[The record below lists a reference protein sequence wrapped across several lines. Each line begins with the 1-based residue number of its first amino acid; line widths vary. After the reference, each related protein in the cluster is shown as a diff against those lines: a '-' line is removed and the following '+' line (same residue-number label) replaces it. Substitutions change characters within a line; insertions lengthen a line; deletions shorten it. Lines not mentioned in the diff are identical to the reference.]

1 MTHTRWT
8 SGLNPMDRL
17 DWIEIR
23 KVSPKILAETR
34 SWVQGYILA
43 LEDVIKDLETLLQAM
58 QYGYSS
64 DARVALEAATEKVQE
79 SLTSARATLST
90 LHDVIEGA
98 GDGQELQAPAGEAE
112 AP

>member
-1 MTHTRWT
+1 MSHSRWT
-8 SGLNPMDRL
+8 ITPNRA

-23 KVSPKILAETR
+23 KVSPKVLAETR

-43 LEDVIKDLETLLQAM
+43 LEDVLKDMGDHHIFVVL
-58 QYGYSS
+58 
-64 DARVALEAATEKVQE
+64 REKVQE
-79 SLTSARATLST
+79 SLDSARATLST

-98 GDGQELQAPAGEAE
+98 GDGQELQAPTSEAE